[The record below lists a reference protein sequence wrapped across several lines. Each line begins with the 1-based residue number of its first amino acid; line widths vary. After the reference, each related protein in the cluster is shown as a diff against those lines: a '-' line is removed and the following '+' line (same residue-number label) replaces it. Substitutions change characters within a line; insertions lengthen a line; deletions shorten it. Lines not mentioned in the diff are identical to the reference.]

1 MNPFRWTHEE
11 LRRALAPE
19 LPEVR
24 GGAPIANGPFRWV
37 STDTRSIEQGNLF
50 VALRGDR
57 FDAHDFLGEAA
68 GRGARAAVVERIPDE
83 VPPELQLFRVA
94 DTRRAL
100 GRMARHRRR
109 ALRGRVVGVG
119 GSNGKTTTKEL
130 LGAALGARLTV
141 HATVG
146 NLNNQI
152 GVPLTLL
159 ATPDNAEAVVVEMG
173 TNEPGEI
180 AILAEIVEPDDA
192 ILTTIGEEHLEGLG
206 TLEGVLEE
214 EIALLA
220 ALKPDALAL
229 VGEEPPVLPQRAR
242 EILGGEGAR
251 LHVAGLDRKADI
263 HPEGGL
269 EGVRVMENGSTRWR
283 WRGVDVHLPLPGRH
297 NVRNALLALGL
308 AEAWGVPPEDAI
320 RGIEAMPPP
329 KLRGEWHR
337 IGDLGVLADCYNA
350 NPPSLVAAV
359 ELLASLPAE
368 GAKIAVIGT
377 MQELGA
383 ESEAIHRRVAAGI
396 ADQVERGEIDRIV
409 ATGTFATAFGERAR
423 ALGDRLLACADP
435 LNAYAALS
443 GTLKGNETILLK
455 ASRAEALERW
465 IALLERDGGGK

>member
-1 MNPFRWTHEE
+1 MSPFRWTHEE
-11 LRRALAPE
+11 LRSALGSE
-19 LPEVR
+19 LREVG
-24 GGAPIANGPFRWV
+24 GGAPSEEDSFRWV
-37 STDTRSIEQGNLF
+37 STDTRSIEPGDLF
-50 VALRGDR
+50 VALRGER

-68 GRGARAAVVERIPDE
+68 GRGARAAVVER
-83 VPPELQLFRVA
+83 VPEEAPSELQLFQVA

-214 EIALLA
+214 EVALLA
-220 ALKPDALAL
+220 ALNADALAL
-229 VGEEPPVLPQRAR
+229 VGEEPPVLPRRAR
-242 EILGGEGAR
+242 EIRGGAPLR
-251 LHVAGLDRKADI
+251 IAGLDRGADL
-263 HPEGGL
+263 HPEGGAD
-269 EGVRVMENGSTRWR
+269 GVRVMQDGSTRWR
-283 WRGVDVHLPLPGRH
+283 WRGVEVHLPLPGRH

-308 AEAWGVPPEDAI
+308 AEAWGVPPEDAV

-359 ELLASLPAE
+359 ELLASLPTE

-377 MQELGA
+377 MRELGA
-383 ESEAIHRRVAAGI
+383 ESEAIHRRVAAQI
-396 ADQVERGEIDRIV
+396 ADQVESGEIDRIV
-409 ATGTFATAFGERAR
+409 ATGTFASAFGERAR
-423 ALGDRLLACADP
+423 TLGDRLLACTDP
-435 LNAYAALS
+435 LDAYARLS
-443 GTLKGNETILLK
+443 STLKGNETILLK